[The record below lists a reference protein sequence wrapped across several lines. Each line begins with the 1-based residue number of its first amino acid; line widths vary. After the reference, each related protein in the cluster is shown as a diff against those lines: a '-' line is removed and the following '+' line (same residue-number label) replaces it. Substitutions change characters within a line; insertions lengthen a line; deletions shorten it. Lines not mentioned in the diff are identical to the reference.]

1 MTDIGDK
8 SASAAE
14 NPEPSHDEQAE
25 IDRLRAEVEQLRS
38 KQAST
43 VRRRRI
49 GWRAPV
55 ATILIVLGCVLAPVA
70 VLGVWSAN
78 QVSDTSRYIANIEPL
93 IHDPAVQNALTD
105 KVTNEITSH
114 LNVTGLTNQAAALL
128 TDKGLNRVGTLLQ
141 SFGPSIAS
149 AVNGFIHD
157 QVRKIVS
164 SPQFA
169 NTWIQVN
176 TVAHQAVVKVLSGEG
191 NGTVTVSNG
200 QVVIGLGPFI
210 NIVKQ
215 SLAARGFTVINSL
228 PAINPTFPLF
238 SARQLTKAQS
248 AYRLI
253 NNLKIVLPILSLLL
267 IGLGVYLARNHRR
280 ALIGAGLGFA
290 ASMLVLGAGL
300 VIFRSIYLNSIPNS
314 TLPSDA
320 AAVLFDTF
328 VRFIRAALR
337 TLLVVGLVV
346 AGAAFLTGPSTTA
359 TSIRKAL
366 KSGMELDPAT
376 WRARR
381 CDHRAGRYVDL
392 RAPQRPPYRGGGA
405 RGSALRVLGTAHG
418 PRGHPDR
425 GLAAG
430 SPRPD
435 RTDRQAA
442 RQTGDGRSAVITAP
456 PVNRGGERKRLRPAL
471 MRRPQACDPSG
482 HHPCRV
488 IHRPVASA

>member
-1 MTDIGDK
+1 LTDIGDK
-8 SASAAE
+8 SASAAAS
-14 NPEPSHDEQAE
+14 PEPSRDEQAE

-55 ATILIVLGCVLAPVA
+55 ATILIVLGCVLAPLA
-70 VLGVWSAN
+70 VVGVWSAN

-93 IHDPAVQNALTD
+93 IHDPAVQRALTD
-105 KVTNEITSH
+105 KVTNEITSR

-141 SFGPSIAS
+141 SFGPSITS

-157 QVRKIVS
+157 QVRKIVTG
-164 SPQFA
+164 PRFA

-176 TVAHQAVVKVLSGEG
+176 TVAHQAVVKALSGEG
-191 NGTVTVSNG
+191 NGTLKVSNG
-200 QVVIGLGPFI
+200 QVVIDLGPFI

-215 SLAARGFTVINSL
+215 SLVARGFTVVNSL
-228 PAINPTFPLF
+228 PAINPTLPLF
-238 SARQLTKAQS
+238 SARELTKAQS

-253 NNLKIVLPILSLLL
+253 NDLKIVLPILSLLL
-267 IGLGVYLARNHRR
+267 IALGVYLARSHRR

-314 TLPSDA
+314 ALPSDA
-320 AAVLFDTF
+320 AAVIFDTF

-346 AGAAFLTGPSTTA
+346 AAAAFLTGPSATA
-359 TSIRKAL
+359 ISIRKGLKAGMDWIRQRGEHAGVTTGPVGTWTYAHRKGLRIGAVAL
-366 KSGMELDPAT
+366 AALLFVFWGRPTALVVILIAILLLVVLGLIELIGRPPAKPAT
-376 WRARR
+376 AEQ
-381 CDHRAGRYVDL
+381 
-392 RAPQRPPYRGGGA
+392 P
-405 RGSALRVLGTAHG
+405 
-418 PRGHPDR
+418 
-425 GLAAG
+425 
-430 SPRPD
+430 
-435 RTDRQAA
+435 
-442 RQTGDGRSAVITAP
+442 
-456 PVNRGGERKRLRPAL
+456 
-471 MRRPQACDPSG
+471 
-482 HHPCRV
+482 
-488 IHRPVASA
+488 

>member
-8 SASAAE
+8 SASAAAS
-14 NPEPSHDEQAE
+14 PEPSHDEQAE

-200 QVVIGLGPFI
+200 QVVISLGPFI

-366 KSGMELDPAT
+366 KSGMEWIRQRGEHAGVTTGPVGTWTYAHRKGLRIGAVALAALLFVFWGRPTALVVILIAVLLLVVLGLIELIGRPPAKPAT
-376 WRARR
+376 A
-381 CDHRAGRYVDL
+381 DQ
-392 RAPQRPPYRGGGA
+392 P
-405 RGSALRVLGTAHG
+405 
-418 PRGHPDR
+418 
-425 GLAAG
+425 
-430 SPRPD
+430 
-435 RTDRQAA
+435 
-442 RQTGDGRSAVITAP
+442 
-456 PVNRGGERKRLRPAL
+456 
-471 MRRPQACDPSG
+471 
-482 HHPCRV
+482 
-488 IHRPVASA
+488 

>member
-1 MTDIGDK
+1 LTDIGDK
-8 SASAAE
+8 SASSAAS
-14 NPEPSHDEQAE
+14 PEPSRDKQAE

-38 KQAST
+38 KQA

-93 IHDPAVQNALTD
+93 IHDPAVQRALTD

-114 LNVTGLTNQAAALL
+114 LDVTGLTNQAAALL

-169 NTWIQVN
+169 NTWIRVN
-176 TVAHQAVVKVLSGEG
+176 TVAHQAVVKALSGQG
-191 NGTVTVSNG
+191 NGTVKISNG
-200 QVVIGLGPFI
+200 QVVIDLGPFI
-210 NIVKQ
+210 DIVKQ
-215 SLAARGFTVINSL
+215 SLVARGFTVINSL
-228 PAINPTFPLF
+228 PAINPTLPLF
-238 SARQLTKAQS
+238 SARELTKAQS
-248 AYRLI
+248 GYRLI
-253 NNLKIVLPILSLLL
+253 NDLKIVLPIVALLL
-267 IGLGVYLARNHRR
+267 IALGVYLARNHRR

-314 TLPSDA
+314 ALPSDA

-346 AGAAFLTGPSTTA
+346 AGAAFLTGPSATA
-359 TSIRKAL
+359 ISIRKGF
-366 KSGMELDPAT
+366 KSGLGWIRQRGEHAGVSTGPVGTWTYAHRKGLRIGAVALAALLFVFWGRPTALVVIVIAVLLLVVLGLIELIGRPPAKPAT
-376 WRARR
+376 A
-381 CDHRAGRYVDL
+381 DQ
-392 RAPQRPPYRGGGA
+392 P
-405 RGSALRVLGTAHG
+405 
-418 PRGHPDR
+418 
-425 GLAAG
+425 
-430 SPRPD
+430 
-435 RTDRQAA
+435 
-442 RQTGDGRSAVITAP
+442 
-456 PVNRGGERKRLRPAL
+456 
-471 MRRPQACDPSG
+471 
-482 HHPCRV
+482 
-488 IHRPVASA
+488 